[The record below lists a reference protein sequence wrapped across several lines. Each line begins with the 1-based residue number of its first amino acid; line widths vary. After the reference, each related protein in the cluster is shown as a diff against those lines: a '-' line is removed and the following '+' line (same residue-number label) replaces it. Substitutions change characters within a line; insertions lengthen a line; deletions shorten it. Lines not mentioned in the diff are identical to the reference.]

1 MTLLALGRNL
11 DWFNDFMFHYLPM
24 YNKFRTVEMAL
35 VIPGLVAP
43 IIGIWGLK
51 EILQEKVA
59 YEQVKKG
66 LIGALVITGG
76 LSLIVWLMPSLSM
89 SLAHMRW
96 AMSSSTVWAM
106 PQRV

>member
-1 MTLLALGRNL
+1 
-11 DWFNDFMFHYLPM
+11 
-24 YNKFRTVEMAL
+24 MAL

-76 LSLIVWLMPSLSM
+76 LSLIVWLMPSLLLDFRSAYDAQYQ
-89 SLAHMRW
+89 LPEQFNN
-96 AMSSSTVWAM
+96 STM
-106 PQRV
+106 PS